1 MTAVKDE
8 QTVQVWGKDL
18 GVRIAPAVAAAA
30 QFSRGLLV
38 TVEVVHEGILV
49 RRAVPKPRM
58 SLEQKLTAFDPTLHG
73 GEGMAAKYWSRD
85 ATSHCR

>member
-8 QTVQVWGKDL
+8 QTVQAWSDDL

-30 QFSRGLLV
+30 KFSRGQPV

-49 RRAVPKPRM
+49 RRAAPNPGCR
-58 SLEQKLTAFDPTLHG
+58 SSRSSWHSIWLC
-73 GEGMAAKYWSRD
+73 MAAR
-85 ATSHCR
+85 